1 MHGLFVTGT
10 DTDVGKSV
18 LSASLLAAMAAAG
31 ERVRAHKPV
40 LSGLDD
46 TPGNGADAHGSGADR
61 LGGAGASG
69 DPGPLAQAWPA
80 DDELLGAAAGM
91 PAAEVTQLRYGPA
104 VSPHFAAELEGR
116 PIDPSELVKAARAQ
130 ADGATMIV
138 EGVGGLLVP
147 LTDDYSVCDLALALG
162 LPMLIAARPGL
173 GTINHSLLTLRVA
186 RAAGLSVRAV
196 VLTPWPVGPTPM
208 ELSNRDTIAR
218 VGEVEVQTLARVA
231 SADVAALARAGEGL
245 PWRQWLGRPATR

>member
-1 MHGLFVTGT
+1 MRGLFVTGT
-10 DTDVGKSV
+10 DTGVGKSV

-46 TPGNGADAHGSGADR
+46 APFGLGVAPLGVDDAPLGGDGAHGPSD
-61 LGGAGASG
+61 
-69 DPGPLAQAWPA
+69 AQRWPA

-91 PAAEVTQLRYGPA
+91 AAAEVTQLRYGPA

-116 PIDPSELVKAARAQ
+116 PIDPGELLRAARAHE
-130 ADGATMIV
+130 DGATMII

-147 LTDDYSVCDLALALG
+147 LTKDYSVCDLALAVG
-162 LPMLIAARPGL
+162 LPVLIAARPGL

-186 RAAGLSVRAV
+186 RSAGLAVRAV
-196 VLTPWPVGPTPM
+196 VLTPWSSTPTAM
-208 ELSNRDTIAR
+208 ELSNRDTIADI
-218 VGEVEVQTLARVA
+218 GEVEVQTLARVA
-231 SADVAALARAGEGL
+231 SADPPALALAGELL
-245 PWRQWLGRPATR
+245 PWRQWLG